1 MSTDVVTY
9 ARTVVPDQQV
19 TQYVEQQRTGRT
31 PEQQQKVTALDT
43 FTKHLTKLRDA
54 HPSGLVRSDGY
65 RQQPVV
71 QGAYLRVSTPLA
83 GMKFEPQELTLML
96 EVCNAVD
103 PTHAHKDFV
112 YAVLTEMGRRLGK

>member
-9 ARTVVPDQQV
+9 ERTVIPDANVVP
-19 TQYVEQQRTGRT
+19 YMEQQRTGRT

-43 FTKHLTKLRDA
+43 FTRHLTKLRDQ
-54 HPSGLVRSDGY
+54 HPNGLVRSEDIVSSPLSKALTFGY
-65 RQQPVV
+65 
-71 QGAYLRVSTPLA
+71 PLPA
-83 GMKFEPQELTLML
+83 GMKFEPQELTCLL

-112 YAVLTEMGRRLGK
+112 YAVLCEMGRRLGK